1 MSIESAAILIFLV
14 IDPLGNI
21 PFFLGSLKSVEP
33 ARQSRVIVRELLIAY
48 GVMVGFLFAGQL
60 LLDVLRISEPAL
72 TIAGGVI
79 LFLIALRMVFPP
91 PVRGAPEELE
101 GEPFIV
107 PLAIPYVAGP
117 SVLAT
122 ELLLM
127 SREPQRWASWLG
139 ALTLAWAATVVI
151 LLLASKIRAYLGQRG
166 MIAIERLMG
175 MVLVAI
181 AIQMFLS
188 GVERYIGQLQ
198 KAAETERTGARA
210 ESGRPK
216 NAQGPHLNPTTPP
229 FR

>member
-1 MSIESAAILIFLV
+1 MSIASAAILLFLV

-21 PFFLGSLKSVEP
+21 PFFVAALKSVEP
-33 ARQSRVIVRELLIAY
+33 ARQNRVIIRELAFAY
-48 GVMVGFLFAGQL
+48 LVMVGFLFAGQPL
-60 LLDVLRISEPAL
+60 LQVLHISEPAL

-91 PVRGAPEELE
+91 PERSVHAEIE

-122 ELLLM
+122 ELLFM
-127 SREPQRWASWLG
+127 SREPGRWSSWLA

-151 LLLASKIRAYLGQRG
+151 LLLASTIRVYLGQRA
-166 MIAIERLMG
+166 MIALERLMG

-198 KAAETERTGARA
+198 KAVG
-210 ESGRPK
+210 
-216 NAQGPHLNPTTPP
+216 
-229 FR
+229 

>member
-1 MSIESAAILIFLV
+1 LTIASATILMILV

-21 PFFLGSLKSVEP
+21 PFFLTALQHVEP
-33 ARQSRVIVRELLIAY
+33 ARQNRVMVRELVIAY
-48 GVMVGFLFAGQL
+48 LVMVGFLFAGQP
-60 LLDVLRISEPAL
+60 LLDVLHISEPAL

-91 PVRGAPEELE
+91 PRSFHEEIE

-127 SREPQRWASWLG
+127 SREPQRWRSWLV
-139 ALTLAWAATVVI
+139 ALTLAWAATAVI
-151 LLLASKIRAYLGQRG
+151 LMLATRVRALLGQRT
-166 MIAIERLMG
+166 MIALERLMG
-175 MVLVAI
+175 MILVAI
-181 AIQMFLS
+181 AVQMFLS

-198 KAAETERTGARA
+198 RAA
-210 ESGRPK
+210 
-216 NAQGPHLNPTTPP
+216 
-229 FR
+229 